1 MNEKEIYMYRQLT
14 NDKMEARIGIIVTTD
29 IIVALAILKFREEFE
44 FHSNVQIGD
53 VKLTQPF

>member
-1 MNEKEIYMYRQLT
+1 MYRQLT

-44 FHSNVQIGD
+44 FQSNVQIGD